1 MHIFINLLD
10 NAIKYNVPGG
20 VIRVQSEQRP
30 QTHEAVI
37 RIFNSGLP
45 IPEEA
50 REKIFEPFYTV
61 NKDRA
66 RKTGGTGL
74 GLSLVKQFVE
84 KQGGTITLLP
94 GEMKNEE
101 GTTFQLVLP
110 LADSSLQVGNKSE

>member
-1 MHIFINLLD
+1 
-10 NAIKYNVPGG
+10 VPGG
-20 VIRVQSEQRP
+20 VIRVQSEQRT
-30 QTHEAVI
+30 QTREAVI
-37 RIFNSGLP
+37 RIFNSGMP

-84 KQGGTITLLP
+84 KQGGTISLLP
-94 GEMKNEE
+94 GDTNNEE